1 MSVSLIGLH
10 VENLRGF
17 RSATL
22 DLVRPVTLLVGPNNA
37 GKTSLLRLLDW
48 ALNATDEN
56 LLRGQRPLTDM
67 EQALVVPAR
76 DTTGAAR
83 RLTLFVT
90 VADGR
95 RHQRFH
101 VSNGRARLRFR
112 VRGDRVYLNVRKPT
126 RSEPLQAEDAA
137 LALLHE
143 LRECV
148 GFKLIPA
155 FRDAASTRFTET
167 LTHAVAAKLRERAV
181 HAVQGGAPIEYRQ
194 INQALGTIRQ
204 VAEGLVQPL
213 WDDMGAGVI
222 GLARGGSMTLDVE
235 AADLVDWIASRIAF
249 RLTTGDHDIRAV
261 HPVQVGS
268 GLQSL
273 LDLAVLRGQRADVG
287 TNEILA
293 VEEPEAFLHPA
304 AQRTLAR
311 ALIATD
317 GARRLISTHSPILV
331 DEAQYGDVVIV
342 RDHRVFPPRERE
354 SGQRAAINSA
364 LMSGQGSEAMF
375 ARSVLLVEGAADKLF
390 FEALRRRI
398 AAVDDQ
404 HLADQLAV
412 VEVGG
417 KQRFA
422 PWMRLVE
429 SYQEPST
436 GDRPIEWIAV
446 GDGADAASDM
456 RRALRDT
463 GITIGLDLDAALHEV
478 SQAKAA
484 GDETRATAGTRM
496 FNQLAVQTRLR
507 AHLVPVDLEWC
518 CLQSASA
525 ATVDRVSA
533 AAALAAVDK
542 SDLLRKLGS
551 KHGQG
556 PVAGAMKH
564 PWIRG
569 MIGRDLPWGE
579 VAPDARLVLARWLR
593 PVFESDAQV
602 EQLLRRVV

>member
-1 MSVSLIGLH
+1 MTVSLTGLQ

-22 DLVRPVTLLVGPNNA
+22 DLVRPVTILVGPNNA

-48 ALNATDEN
+48 ALNDTDDS
-56 LLRGQRPLTDM
+56 LLRGQRALTAK
-67 EQALVVPAR
+67 EQSLLLPAR

-83 RLTLFVT
+83 RLTLFVG

-95 RHQRFH
+95 RHRRFH
-101 VSNGRARLRFR
+101 VTNGQARLRFR
-112 VRGDRVYLNVRKPT
+112 VRGDRVYLNVRKPA
-126 RSEPLQAEDAA
+126 RSEPLEADAA
-137 LALLHE
+137 AISLLHE
-143 LRECV
+143 LRGRV

-155 FRDAASTRFTET
+155 SRDAASTRFTET
-167 LTHAVAAKLRERAV
+167 LTLALSAKLRERAL

-194 INQALGTIRQ
+194 INQALRTIRQ

-213 WDDMGAGVI
+213 WQEMGGGLI
-222 GLARGGSMTLDVE
+222 GLARGGTMKLDVE

-249 RLTTGDHDIRAV
+249 RLTTGDHDMRAV
-261 HPVQVGS
+261 QPVQVGS

-273 LDLAVLRGQRADVG
+273 LDLAVLRGQPAPAD
-287 TNEILA
+287 TEEILA

-311 ALIATD
+311 ALIAQD
-317 GARRLISTHSPILV
+317 EVRRLISTHSPILV

-342 RDHRVFPPRERE
+342 REHKVFPPRESDSE
-354 SGQRAAINSA
+354 QRAAINTA

-375 ARSVLLVEGAADKLF
+375 ARSVLLVEGSADKLF

-398 AAVDDQ
+398 AAVDEQ
-404 HLADQLAV
+404 HLSDQLAAV
-412 VEVGG
+412 AVGG

-422 PWMRLVE
+422 PWMRLIE
-429 SYQEPST
+429 SYQEPSS

-446 GDGADAASDM
+446 GDGADAASHV

-463 GITIGLDLDAALHEV
+463 GITIGMDLDAALHEV
-478 SQAKAA
+478 SQANAA
-484 GDETRATAGTRM
+484 DDEARATAAARA
-496 FNQLAVQTRLR
+496 FNQLAVQARLR
-507 AHLVPVDLEWC
+507 AHLLPIDLEWC

-525 ATVDRVSA
+525 GTITRVSA
-533 AAALAAVDK
+533 AAGLAAVDK
-542 SDLLRKLGS
+542 NDLLRKLGS

-556 PVAGAMKH
+556 PVADAVKH

-569 MIGRDLPWGE
+569 LMGRDLPWSE
-579 VAPDARLVLARWLR
+579 VSPDARLVLTRWLR
-593 PVFESDAQV
+593 PVFASDAQV
-602 EQLLRRVV
+602 EQLLRRVP